1 MASVPVYCLCR
12 LPYDVTRFMIECD
25 GCQDWFHGSCV
36 GVEEEAAAEI
46 DLYHCPQCAVLRGPS
61 VMKRRRAA
69 PKGAAGDADVGRP
82 IRTGSAQ
89 FVRELR
95 GRTFPSADE
104 VLLKPSG
111 AQLTVEYLEEKSFS
125 VPILVAR
132 KEGLGM
138 TLPPPTFGPRDVE
151 HYVGGDREVE
161 VLDVGRQALLS
172 MRLGDFISYW
182 CGARRERVLSV
193 SGLEFSETRLS
204 NVVETPRIVRKLSWV
219 ENLWPG
225 ESSRERPNLQKFCLM
240 GARDSYTDFHIDR
253 GGASAWCHV
262 LRGEKIYYLARP
274 TAANLGLFEAWGR
287 SRNQGQLFFG
297 DQVDR
302 CYRCPL
308 RQGQTLFIPTG
319 WIHAVLTPVDCLAFG
334 GNFLHS
340 LNIGM
345 QLKAYEMERRLSC
358 AALCTF
364 PNFETIC
371 WYVGRHLLDTFRGLR
386 ENRRPPA
393 AYLVQGAKAL
403 TAAFRAW
410 TRREALQEHAAEIP
424 ETLRPGQLL
433 RELGREVRMAQELF
447 PPSGVKPGAPPFAP
461 PPRGPPHVTAA
472 HPPPEQPGP
481 PGTGSAPRRAWPR
494 PSSAWAASSRSTAT
508 ASCCSEG
515 GATGKRHAPFVGV
528 VTAKTTPTARRFHP
542 GHALPPRFFLFPPE
556 GAGRCVSHAPLSL
569 PRPSSPLSLQVL

>member
-461 PPRGPPHVTAA
+461 PPRKKRKRSPPAPALRRRMETQRGTPKSCWPMGHAPAA
-472 HPPPEQPGP
+472 VAVGGVPAPPLTFLLPPDPPPGL
-481 PGTGSAPRRAWPR
+481 GFRRGSADR
-494 PSSAWAASSRSTAT
+494 
-508 ASCCSEG
+508 
-515 GATGKRHAPFVGV
+515 
-528 VTAKTTPTARRFHP
+528 
-542 GHALPPRFFLFPPE
+542 
-556 GAGRCVSHAPLSL
+556 
-569 PRPSSPLSLQVL
+569 